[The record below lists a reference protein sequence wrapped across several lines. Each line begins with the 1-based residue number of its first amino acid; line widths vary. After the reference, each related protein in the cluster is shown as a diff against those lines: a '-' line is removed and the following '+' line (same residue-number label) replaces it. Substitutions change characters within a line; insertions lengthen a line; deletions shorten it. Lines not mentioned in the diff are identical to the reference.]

1 MMRDAPRTL
10 EGIYRYTLGAF
21 PQMKFAFPLWAI
33 PDRIA
38 AFSLGVYA
46 GERGWTV
53 GPPSIAGPGGPLQVP
68 PVVRFLASRDSRQ
81 GEAQARWGSYREEV
95 PVSHPSARLVTYPLE
110 GQM

>member
-38 AFSLGVYA
+38 AFSLGV
-46 GERGWTV
+46 
-53 GPPSIAGPGGPLQVP
+53 
-68 PVVRFLASRDSRQ
+68 
-81 GEAQARWGSYREEV
+81 
-95 PVSHPSARLVTYPLE
+95 
-110 GQM
+110 